1 MSFTS
6 EYDSQENNELR
17 QQLADRSAFPKLVG
31 KIPPQM
37 DLERIV
43 INELLKHDNALTAI
57 RALPI
62 SIKRLYIQA
71 YQSFIFNKTLSTAF
85 LDGEDMF
92 LPKENDVCFDKN
104 GLIGRFVNDPSQLLA
119 VPFVGYSY
127 FKKTRFD
134 YQISKIL
141 NDEEISPKDFFIKEI
156 QEASNEGGFRSASIK
171 TDDYSIADNTISF
184 TLSRGSFATILLREI
199 MKPADPLLAGF

>member
-1 MSFTS
+1 MV
-6 EYDSQENNELR
+6 DK
-17 QQLADRSAFPKLVG
+17 SAFPQIVG

-43 INELLKHDNALTAI
+43 INEFLKHGNSLTAI
-57 RALPI
+57 RALPV

-85 LDGEDMF
+85 LDGEELF
-92 LPKENDVCFDKN
+92 LPQENDVCYDKN

-141 NDEEISPKDFFIKEI
+141 KEEEIAPKDFFIKEM
-156 QEASNEGGFRSASIK
+156 QEASNEGGFRHVSVEIN
-171 TDDYSIADNTISF
+171 DYAIHDNTISF

-199 MKPADPLLAGF
+199 MKPTDPILAGF